1 MRLLFRDRRGEDN
14 FVMERRG
21 LNKGKKPFEGDSVC
35 ITLNHALILEACN
48 TESEKG
54 LRVFLW

>member
-1 MRLLFRDRRGEDN
+1 
-14 FVMERRG
+14 MERRG